1 MLTGRVARFDEHR
14 GDGVLV
20 ADDGET
26 FYFHC
31 VDLADGTRSVPVG
44 ARVTARRVVGHCGA
58 DEAAHVAAGD

>member
-1 MLTGRVARFDEHR
+1 MLTGRVARFDERR

-31 VDLADGTRSVPVG
+31 VDVADGTRAVPVG
-44 ARVTARRVVGHCGA
+44 ARVTARRAVGHCGA
-58 DEAAHVAAGD
+58 DEAVDVAAWG